1 MKRSEDLSA
10 SETVIDSDKG
20 IWTHGRFVWL
30 LATLYHQVEPKP
42 MFPRKIWF
50 RERFGVEDIYMVQE
64 EIRFNL
70 SLVSEETLQKQDF
83 LHQLFQGIWKGN
95 HGSNPSEK

>member
-1 MKRSEDLSA
+1 
-10 SETVIDSDKG
+10 
-20 IWTHGRFVWL
+20 
-30 LATLYHQVEPKP
+30 
-42 MFPRKIWF
+42 
-50 RERFGVEDIYMVQE
+50 MVQE

-95 HGSNPSEK
+95 HGVLKSL